1 MADNAVAALG
11 SLATA
16 LPWQQ
21 YRQLLGIYLR
31 RLNRAEAGTVNK
43 HVIRAVCAILDAF
56 HFLPKHGDQSHDDA
70 ATIDDEARAAIE
82 RQLVERVLP
91 SMASVLVQGDV
102 VRAPVGLALV
112 KLLRLL
118 PEEVQAVQLPRTLRH
133 VANVLKS
140 RAQGVRYV

>member
-11 SLATA
+11 AVAAA

-31 RLNRAEAGTVNK
+31 RLNRDTSTASK

-56 HFLPKHGDQSHDDA
+56 CFLGDANDGLV
-70 ATIDDEARAAIE
+70 DDEERAAIQ

-91 SMASVLVQGDV
+91 SMAGVLVQGDV

-118 PEEVQAVQLPRTLRH
+118 PEDVQAVQLPRTLRH

-140 RAQGVRYV
+140 RAQSVRCATL